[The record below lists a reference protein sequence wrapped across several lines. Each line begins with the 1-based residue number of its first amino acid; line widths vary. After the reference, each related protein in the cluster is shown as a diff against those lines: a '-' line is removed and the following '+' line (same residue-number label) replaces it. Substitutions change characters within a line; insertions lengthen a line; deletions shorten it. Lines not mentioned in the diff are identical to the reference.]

1 MASPVVKE
9 TARATF
15 ERVWTAV
22 CRRKWLAATVFAIPC
37 SVVVGLVP
45 FLPNRYRADAV
56 VLVERQQV
64 PEAFVKSTVT
74 SGLETRLQ
82 TISQEILSRARL
94 EALIRRFDLYHE
106 LRSKASPEVV
116 LAQMRRDVQ
125 VELKGVEAL
134 VRGGAIVAF
143 TVSYVG
149 PDPRTVAEVANTLAS
164 YYLAENTKVREQ
176 QASGTAQF
184 LRRQL
189 NDVKARLA
197 TQESRVSAF
206 KRQHVGESPKN
217 VDANLVILD
226 RLNAQLRLNS
236 DNQSRTLE
244 RHGTLEK
251 QLASAEAVVSPPV
264 AGTASTAPPVIPDPP
279 DPKEQRLLKLQ
290 EELTTL
296 QTRYHERY
304 PDVIRLKAEIVALE
318 RDLRGAKTP
327 VSRTALRVND
337 DAPKPPAKPNPAVAK
352 IKEQIADVE
361 SELATLKRE
370 EKRLRDDFA
379 TYELR
384 VENAPIREQEFQEIS
399 RDYETTRELYQ
410 TLLKRYEEAQLAES
424 LEQRQKGEQFRML
437 ESALPSGTPVAPN
450 RPRLLVVGLL
460 LAVGLTVAAVLAAEQ
475 FDTSFHSVDDLRR
488 SISVP
493 VVARIPSI
501 VAGSDRSA
509 RLWRQSVA
517 AVGIAASVALLI
529 WASYLTATGRVPG
542 ASDVARSML
551 LRN

>member
-1 MASPVVKE
+1 MASPMVKE

-15 ERVWTAV
+15 ERVWTAL
-22 CRRKWLAATVFAIPC
+22 CRRKWLAVTVFAIPC

-82 TISQEILSRARL
+82 TISQEILSRTRL

-106 LRSKASPEVV
+106 LRTKASPEVI

-134 VRGGAIVAF
+134 VRGSAIVAF

-149 PDPRTVAEVANTLAS
+149 NDPQTAADVANTLAS

-176 QASGTAQF
+176 QASGTAEF

-189 NDVKARLA
+189 NDVKVRLA

-206 KRQHVGESPKN
+206 KRHHVGESPKN

-236 DNQSRTLE
+236 DNQSRALE
-244 RHGTLEK
+244 RHETLEK
-251 QLASAEAVVSPPV
+251 QLALAEAVVSPPV
-264 AGTASTAPPVIPDPP
+264 AATPSPAPILVPEPP
-279 DPKEQRLLKLQ
+279 DPQEQRLTRLRD
-290 EELTTL
+290 ELTTL
-296 QTRYHERY
+296 QTRYNERY

-318 RDLRGAKTP
+318 REVPKAKAP
-327 VSRTALRVND
+327 
-337 DAPKPPAKPNPAVAK
+337 APKPTPRADDNTPTPPAKPNPAVPK
-352 IKEQIADVE
+352 IKEQIVDVE
-361 SELATLKRE
+361 SELAALKRE
-370 EKRLRDDFA
+370 ETRLRDDFA
-379 TYELR
+379 MYQLR

-399 RDYETTRELYQ
+399 RDYETTSELYQ
-410 TLLKRYEEAQLAES
+410 TLLKRYEEAQLAET
-424 LEQRQKGEQFRML
+424 LEQRQKGEQFRVL
-437 ESALPSGTPVAPN
+437 ESALPPRTPVAPN
-450 RPRLLVVGLL
+450 RPRLLLVGLL
-460 LAVGLTVAAVLAAEQ
+460 LSVSLTVATVMAAEQ
-475 FDTSFHSVDDLRR
+475 FDTSFHSVDELRS

-493 VVARIPSI
+493 ILARIPPI
-501 VAGSDRSA
+501 VAGRDRSA
-509 RLWRQSVA
+509 RLWRRSVA
-517 AVGIAASVALLI
+517 AAGIAASVALLI
-529 WASYLTATGRVPG
+529 GASYLTAKGRVPG
-542 ASDVARSML
+542 ASDVVQSML